1 MQKLMSLVGVIVCF
15 LVITGFFV
23 TQRITDFKSPPQ
35 NIHTSALGN
44 NIRFYDNYYDQS
56 EWPWFNHYT
65 DDYRVKDNN
74 ERVGHWLGGYGKEG
88 HGRRRIKHAQMQR
101 RRVSLLI
108 YTAVSYTSVRA
119 FYRRRNL

>member
-56 EWPWFNHYT
+56 EWPWINHYT
-65 DDYRVKDNN
+65 
-74 ERVGHWLGGYGKEG
+74 ES
-88 HGRRRIKHAQMQR
+88 I
-101 RRVSLLI
+101 LLTI
-108 YTAVSYTSVRA
+108 TESKTTMSEWGIDWEDMAKKAMAVDESNMPRCRDEEWVYNLHSGF
-119 FYRRRNL
+119 FYECKNFL